1 MRVIGVIALFALSF
15 EIQFRT
21 ILKLNFL
28 RNKQQQIFPLMTTM
42 GAMNEDH
49 SGRGEQT
56 NE

>member
-21 ILKLNFL
+21 ILNLNFL
-28 RNKQQQIFPLMTTM
+28 RIKQQQIFPLMTTM

-49 SGRGEQT
+49 SERGEQT